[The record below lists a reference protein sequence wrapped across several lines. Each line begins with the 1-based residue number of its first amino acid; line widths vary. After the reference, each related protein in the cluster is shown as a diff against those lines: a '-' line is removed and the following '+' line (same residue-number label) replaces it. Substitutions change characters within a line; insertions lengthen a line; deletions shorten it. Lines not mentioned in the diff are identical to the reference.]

1 MFIQPNSAIKYEF
14 NRSLVNSL
22 RQGGYILYSR
32 HGEAT
37 VGEDQPNLN
46 FQDCSTQRNLSNEG
60 KRQAI
65 IYGETLHNLRIPVKY
80 PVQASPF
87 CRNIETAILA
97 FGKEN
102 VQIDP
107 FLVEIY
113 KLSYNLRENEKQR
126 ILNSLRTVLETKPP
140 FGSNKVIIG
149 HSFPKGVGLGKIPD
163 MGTIVIRPLGRGNGY
178 EVVAK
183 ISLSELMNL
192 NYYKL

>member
-1 MFIQPNSAIKYEF
+1 MFIQPNSALNYEF

-37 VGEDQPNLN
+37 VGEDQLNLN

-65 IYGETLHNLRIPVKY
+65 IYGETLRNLRIPVKY

-102 VQIDP
+102 VKINP
-107 FLVEIY
+107 FLIEIY
-113 KLSYNLRENEKQR
+113 KLSYNLDDEEKQR
-126 ILNSLRTVLETKPP
+126 ILNTLRTVLETKPP
-140 FGSNKVIIG
+140 LGSNKVIIG
-149 HSFPKGVGLGKIPD
+149 HSFPKGVGLGKISD
-163 MGTIVIRPLGRGNGY
+163 MGTVIIRPLGQGNGY

-183 ISLSELMNL
+183 IPLSELMKL